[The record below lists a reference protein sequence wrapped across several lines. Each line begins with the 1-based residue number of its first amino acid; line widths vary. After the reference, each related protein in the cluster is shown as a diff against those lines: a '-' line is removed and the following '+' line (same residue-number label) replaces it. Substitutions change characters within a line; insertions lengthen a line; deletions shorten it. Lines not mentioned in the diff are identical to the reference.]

1 MRLREYRVVIVQVNK
16 DCKVQDLRGY
26 FKHHSGNFHKIVR
39 SGLAH
44 IG

>member
-1 MRLREYRVVIVQVNK
+1 MVVIVQVNK
-16 DCKVQDLRGY
+16 ECKVQDLRGY
-26 FKHHSGNFHKIVR
+26 LKHHSGNSHKIVK